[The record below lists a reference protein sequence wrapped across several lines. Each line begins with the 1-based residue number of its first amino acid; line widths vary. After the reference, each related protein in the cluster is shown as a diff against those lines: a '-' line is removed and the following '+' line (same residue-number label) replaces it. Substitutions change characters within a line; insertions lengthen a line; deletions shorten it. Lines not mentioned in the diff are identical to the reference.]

1 MSLFS
6 QQLKKGKVGEELAYN
21 YLIAR
26 GWEVEDVSN
35 NEEYFSLDIDFLAA
49 RNGISTSID
58 VKTEAAMARTGNMF
72 IEDEIIY
79 KDGREAK
86 GWLHYSKA
94 EYIWHINPQNG
105 MAFAYN
111 LEEMREFIKKNYVR
125 TAPCRDKHKTVKG
138 KLVKPEVYKNSGYW
152 YQEINLRE
160 IF

>member
-6 QQLKKGKVGEELAYN
+6 QQLKKGKVGEELTYN

-49 RNGISTSID
+49 KDGNSVSLD
-58 VKTEAAMARTGNMF
+58 VKTEEAMSRTGNMF
-72 IEDEIIY
+72 IEY
-79 KDGREAK
+79 TLNYLNGKTAK

-94 EYIWHINPQNG
+94 EYIWHINPDNG
-105 MAFAYN
+105 VAFAYK
-111 LEEMREFIKKNYVR
+111 LEEMKEYLRK
-125 TAPCRDKHKTVKG
+125 APCRWGTCRDEYKTVDG
-138 KLVKPEVYKNSGYW
+138 RLVKPEEYKNSGYW
-152 YQEINLRE
+152 WQEMNLRE

>member
-1 MSLFS
+1 MNLFTR
-6 QQLKKGKVGEELAYN
+6 QLKKGKVGEELAYN

-35 NEEYFSLDIDFLAA
+35 NEEYFSLDIDFLIT

-94 EYIWHINPQNG
+94 EYIWHVNPKNG
-105 MAFAYN
+105 VAFVYR
-111 LEEMREFIKKNYVR
+111 LEDMKEYLRK
-125 TAPCRDKHKTVKG
+125 APRRWGTCRDGYKTVDG
-138 KLVKPEVYKNSGYW
+138 RLVKPEEYKNSGYW
-152 YQEINLRE
+152 WQEMNLRE

>member
-35 NEEYFSLDIDFLAA
+35 NKDYFGLDIDFLAA
-49 RNGISTSID
+49 RNGISTSLD
-58 VKTEAAMARTGNMF
+58 VKTEEKMSRTGNMF
-72 IEDEIIY
+72 IEDMITY
-79 KDGREAK
+79 QDGTPAK
-86 GWLHYSKA
+86 GWLYYSKA

-105 MAFAYN
+105 VAFAYK
-111 LEEMREFIKKNYVR
+111 LEEMREYLKK
-125 TAPCRDKHKTVKG
+125 APRNWGYCRDKYKTVDG
-138 KLVKPEVYKNSGYW
+138 RLVKPEEYKNSGYW
-152 YQEINLRE
+152 WQEMNLRE